1 MSINLTDELL
11 AKTKKGKIASAK
23 QVFLD
28 GDQENLQQ
36 IGEKTHQLEDAIKDI
51 TISGGASTAT
61 AVSYNNET
69 SGMTAIT
76 AQGAIDEL
84 ADKNQEQDAA
94 IGTKAEK
101 SEVTTELDKKFD
113 KENIAHEFGES
124 KDKAVSQ
131 FALPFR
137 EIESPEFIK
146 VIVDAEGHFLFGIQ
160 LDGSIEWGK
169 GIPSP
174 IRAKLQEI
182 INQCK
187 HDKADI
193 LETIN
198 AAKEELSTSI
208 IALQEGKVDKEK
220 GKSLIENEVKECF
233 RVIENEE
240 FIMAVVDAEYRL
252 LFGIYRATGKPYFPF
267 NEMYHIEQNEEFIV
281 LFLDSENHVVFGIRR
296 DGEIIGEIHAVNT
309 LKRIVSKNS
318 EAVTLLKNQIVTICK
333 DITQLKEDTTAL
345 KENLNIDVVGRNS
358 DKLQYLYNACRWHK
372 ESDTSKDFQML
383 IVTDTHHENLSVENA
398 IKVTNGYETIDAVI
412 HCGDIVGSGFAEK
425 SYVTDKFMPTME
437 KSIKPWFV
445 VVGNHDVGNT
455 RAVIAGATHEDTY
468 YTYIKPMIDNKI
480 LKDGEYINGKC
491 YYYHDFPLNKIR
503 LIVLYEYDNP
513 IGVEDL
519 GDSEYWTPIS
529 YDSSLSAMTNGAMY
543 SVGDKVNC
551 ANYKSASFI
560 CKKEVTVSNAQYP
573 ETFTTPFYKTDRAS
587 RIIRKEQADWFIQT
601 LSNVPNG
608 YGVIVACHNPAVMN
622 SKNQTQYKFATNK
635 EIEATA
641 EGQYHMEND
650 IVADIVNAWVNKTS
664 LNENIS
670 CNSVGWGNGNSEY
683 LNTKVDSN
691 GKKYYYSITADFS
704 ERASDAFFSCY
715 LCGHTHEDLIFK
727 DKNSGALAITPI
739 CGNTSYGSA
748 SYCDVSR
755 PYNIDSYAYDALTAI
770 SVKKD
775 RIALVRIGNDTT
787 VDFEKRDYE
796 II

>member
-1 MSINLTDELL
+1 MADKLNPAIGYIGNALRSAAKDHITSFAEDTFDEHFQEYQAILNKLNAIQDEEGNLE
-11 AKTKKGKIASAK
+11 KTPFKYIVNEEFIFAMVDKND
-23 QVFLD
+23 VFLAGIQWD
-28 GDQENLQQ
+28 GTPVFGKTSAVEDSLQSQVNL
-36 IGEKTHQLEDAIKDI
+36 
-51 TISGGASTAT
+51 
-61 AVSYNNET
+61 
-69 SGMTAIT
+69 
-76 AQGAIDEL
+76 L
-84 ADKNQEQDAA
+84 ADKITA
-94 IGTKAEK
+94 ILGDDDTTSAIDTLKELKDFFANIDNTKTLT
-101 SEVTTELDKKFD
+101 S
-113 KENIAHEFGES
+113 
-124 KDKAVSQ
+124 
-131 FALPFR
+131 
-137 EIESPEFIK
+137 
-146 VIVDAEGHFLFGIQ
+146 
-160 LDGSIEWGK
+160 
-169 GIPSP
+169 
-174 IRAKLQEI
+174 
-182 INQCK
+182 
-187 HDKADI
+187 I
-193 LETIN
+193 LESLN
-198 AAKEELSTSI
+198 N
-208 IALQEGKVDKEK
+208 LQNTKVDKEK

-240 FIMAVVDAEYRL
+240 FIMAVVDAEDRF

-318 EAVTLLKNQIVTICK
+318 EVVTLLKNQIVTICK

-358 DKLQYLYNACRWHK
+358 DKLQYLYNACRWHR

-455 RAVIAGATHEDTY
+455 RAVIAGATHEDAY
-468 YTYIKPMIDNKI
+468 DTYIKPMIDNKI

-513 IGVEDL
+513 IEVEDL

-704 ERASDAFFSCY
+704 DRASDAFFSCY

-727 DKNSGALAITPI
+727 DKNSEALAITPI

-770 SVKKD
+770 SVKKG